1 MINHIAESIHLTS
14 FLAFVYAAFV
24 FLKVLVYGGPVQG
37 YPSLMVVILFLG
49 GTQLFSI
56 GVMGEYLGRIFNET
70 KGRPLNFV
78 RDYYA
83 SISQD
88 DGNGKW

>member
-1 MINHIAESIHLTS
+1 
-14 FLAFVYAAFV
+14 
-24 FLKVLVYGGPVQG
+24 
-37 YPSLMVVILFLG
+37 MVVIVFLG

-70 KGRPLNFV
+70 KGRPLYFV

-88 DGNGKW
+88 DGNEKW